1 MQTSGVDEVHCAPE
15 SWCVCLLYHKLQ
27 RRAESWGW
35 QPLLLDGHGC
45 ESFCFGA
52 TSDPISQLRRL
63 RQRGQAPCLRS
74 HSSGKARNTS
84 QAVWF
89 RIRMEGLSLP
99 MPGESRKG
107 AMTKLQPFRRSVVHP
122 GQELHH
128 LLWQLQWGAHS
139 PPVPRNSFLMTVS
152 SFPASMD
159 GIITF
164 RNLFHQLLFIFLGRV
179 LSIQTPFKKH
189 SPLRVLRSHTLEMI
203 YNHGTI
209 NLGSERALNMLILP

>member
-107 AMTKLQPFRRSVVHP
+107 AMAKLQPFRRSVVHP

-128 LLWQLQWGAHS
+128 LLWQLQWGTHS
-139 PPVPRNSFLMTVS
+139 PPRPQGTHFWWP
-152 SFPASMD
+152 FPV
-159 GIITF
+159 F
-164 RNLFHQLLFIFLGRV
+164 QLLWMELLPLGIYFTSYYSFSWEGFCPYR
-179 LSIQTPFKKH
+179 LL
-189 SPLRVLRSHTLEMI
+189 LRNIVHWGCWGVI
-203 YNHGTI
+203 H
-209 NLGSERALNMLILP
+209 

>member
-1 MQTSGVDEVHCAPE
+1 MQTSGADEVHCAPE
-15 SWCVCLLYHKLQ
+15 SWCARLLYHKLQ
-27 RRAESWGW
+27 RRAGSWGW

-45 ESFCFGA
+45 ESFCVGA

-63 RQRGQAPCLRS
+63 RQRGQTPCPRS

-89 RIRMEGLSLP
+89 RIRMEGLSYTQAW
-99 MPGESRKG
+99 GKQKG
-107 AMTKLQPFRRSVVHP
+107 CHGKVTTIEKVSCAPRARAAPFTVAATV
-122 GQELHH
+122 
-128 LLWQLQWGAHS
+128 
-139 PPVPRNSFLMTVS
+139 RNSFVMTVS

-179 LSIQTPFKKH
+179 LSIQTPSRKH
-189 SPLRVLRSHTLEMI
+189 SPWRVLGCHALQMM

-209 NLGSERALNMLILP
+209 NLGSEWALNMLILP